1 MTNSVSS
8 ADPQALFTY
17 ADRGAEINGRLAAEA
32 TMLEHALQRFAASC
46 AGTPSAAGPG
56 LAQELSSY
64 AGRAVGMDERVRQVG
79 VGFLLA
85 DLMAALPGYGLSTA
99 NSPTPNL
106 TPHIPPESAL
116 DLALLLNDQKAQV
129 GIVQTGPNEYLVLL
143 KGTEWKGEHDWP
155 SAIHQG
161 LGLSG
166 DYERHV
172 REIIAKNIPAGATIN
187 FAGHSQGGMVAN
199 SLADNQDF
207 LDRYH
212 VTTVTTF
219 GAATNARANPDV
231 QYRRYVNGADPVP
244 RLDRQSAFIGTD
256 YGDEIH
262 LDSGDNVKDA
272 HPIASYVAAL
282 SKTEPQPLTPGFQPS
297 QWRPVV
303 TVDTPRGSD
312 TSKGMMPAIGPL
324 FGADLGFESTRTVA
338 TGLINQGVEE
348 TLESLPLPDS
358 VERTVDRYRD
368 RAIDDIM
375 NLPTPSEA
383 AEKAFSVGGKAAE
396 KLADI
401 ATQSLDDLPE
411 KIRVGGIT
419 LNDKG

>member
-1 MTNSVSS
+1 V
-8 ADPQALFTY
+8 
-17 ADRGAEINGRLAAEA
+17 
-32 TMLEHALQRFAASC
+32 
-46 AGTPSAAGPG
+46 
-56 LAQELSSY
+56 
-64 AGRAVGMDERVRQVG
+64 
-79 VGFLLA
+79 
-85 DLMAALPGYGLSTA
+85 
-99 NSPTPNL
+99 
-106 TPHIPPESAL
+106 
-116 DLALLLNDQKAQV
+116 LLLKDLKAQV
-129 GIVQTGPNEYLVLL
+129 GIIQTGPNEYLVLL

-155 SAIHQG
+155 SAVHQG

-207 LDRYH
+207 LDRHRYH
-212 VTTVTTF
+212 VSTVTTF
-219 GAATNARANPDV
+219 GAATCARANPDV
-231 QYRRYVNGADPVP
+231 HYRRYVNALDPVP
-244 RLDRQSAFIGTD
+244 RLDRQSLFGGTD

-262 LDSGDNVKDA
+262 INSGNHGRDVHSITSYIGALLKDAKDA

-282 SKTEPQPLTPGFQPS
+282 SKAEPQPLTPGFQPS
-297 QWRPVV
+297 QWRPVT

-312 TSKGMMPAIGPL
+312 TSKDWKPAIGPL
-324 FGADLGFESTRTVA
+324 FRADVGFESTRTVV

-358 VERTVDRYRD
+358 MERTIDRYRD
-368 RAIDDIM
+368 RAIDGIM

-383 AEKAFSVGGKAAE
+383 AEKAFNAGAKAVE

-401 ATQSLDDLPE
+401 ATQSLEDLPE
-411 KIRVGGIT
+411 KIRIGGIT
-419 LNDKG
+419 LDDKG